1 MIGKNQVS
9 TTSQLYN
16 HSSNLTA
23 VWCDKLCL
31 KADTP
36 PIAVSSTTQVRRK
49 PSVMCEACQDYFYN
63 AWIREI
69 MLGLARF
76 MEALPDSFRDII
88 LLMESFSLFII
99 LSREI
104 VG

>member
-1 MIGKNQVS
+1 
-9 TTSQLYN
+9 
-16 HSSNLTA
+16 
-23 VWCDKLCL
+23 
-31 KADTP
+31 
-36 PIAVSSTTQVRRK
+36 
-49 PSVMCEACQDYFYN
+49 
-63 AWIREI
+63 